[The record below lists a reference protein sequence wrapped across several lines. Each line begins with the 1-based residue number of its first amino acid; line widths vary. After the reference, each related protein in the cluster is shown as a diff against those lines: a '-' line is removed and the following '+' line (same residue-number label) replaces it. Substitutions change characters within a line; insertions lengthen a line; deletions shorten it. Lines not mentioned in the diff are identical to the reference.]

1 MRLLWGENM
10 EQTIRQEL
18 LGLAEE
24 KYASFSA
31 ALLPGVDGVLG
42 VRLPALRRL
51 AARIAKEDWRAYLQE
66 GPEDYFEE
74 IMLKGMV
81 IGAAK
86 APWPETLCEIAQFVP
101 KIDNWSVCDSFCN
114 SLKGAVKSHP
124 AEMWQFLEP
133 YLVSMAPYDVRF
145 AVVMMLSHYLTDDYL
160 EKVLVRLSRV
170 GLTHYYVQM
179 AVAWAIS
186 MCYVKN
192 RAVTMPYLEAGL
204 WDDFTYNKALQKI
217 IESRQI
223 TDEERQQIRQM
234 KRRPLHR

>member
-1 MRLLWGENM
+1 MGS
-10 EQTIRQEL
+10 TIRQEL
-18 LGLAEE
+18 LMLAEE
-24 KYASFSA
+24 EYASFSA
-31 ALLPGVDGVLG
+31 ALLPGVEGILG
-42 VRLPALRRL
+42 VRLPVLRRL
-51 AARIAKEDWRAYLQE
+51 AARIAKDNWRSYLQE

-86 APWPETLCEIAQFVP
+86 APWPETLCLIAQFVP

-114 SLKGAVKSHP
+114 SLKAAVKSHP

-145 AVVMMLSHYLTDDYL
+145 AVVMMLCHYLTDEYL
-160 EKVLVRLSRV
+160 EKVLERLSKV
-170 GLTHYYVQM
+170 DSPHYYVQM

-192 RAVTMPYLEAGL
+192 REVTRPYLEAGL

-217 IESRQI
+217 IESKQI
-223 TDEERQQIRQM
+223 TDEERQQMRQM
-234 KRRPLHR
+234 KRRSLRK